1 MPKLALYVPLKAK
14 PGKER
19 DVANFL
25 NVCAGLR
32 CGS

>member
-25 NVCAGLR
+25 SLIHI
-32 CGS
+32 